1 MFSSRTLLAAAATV
15 AVTALL
21 LTGCAGAPQSTKQA
35 CASLNKDLSLAAAD
49 LSSAFNKVQSDPKAA
64 EKSLATVESALKSA
78 NAKVSNATITTAT
91 SATIAAVDKMDV
103 ALNAYIKKPTSTSDL
118 EKAAIGV
125 QTAFTKL
132 GGLCAA

>member
-1 MFSSRTLLAAAATV
+1 MFSSRTLLSAAITV

-49 LSSAFNKVQSDPKAA
+49 LSSAFNNVQSDPKGA
-64 EKSLATVESALKSA
+64 EKSLSKFDAALKAA
-78 NAKVSNATITTAT
+78 NSKVSNATIKTAT
-91 SATIAAVDKMDV
+91 SATITAVDTMDV
-103 ALNAYIKKPTSTSDL
+103 ALNAYVKNPTSTSDL
-118 EKAAIGV
+118 EKTAIGV
-125 QTAFTKL
+125 QTAFSKL